1 MRLISSAGMNLS
13 RFPLIA
19 NLDVSVSNKHSWL
32 DGPIAGAEGSVAGHP
47 FTRARKNKYT
57 TRPNETGIRNATPLK
72 NCPSTN
78 CDPLLKNVHQ
88 VRTGGRARSHCIQD
102 IIQPSEKNW
111 DVGSVAIAIQR
122 CWVYASSFSCR
133 CQRVKINTRRGDES
147 LFGLDTVIRAI
158 SLLVLAFFLDWLVY
172 IYVYRSL
179 QVFLHRLLYSTS
191 VLRKGIHRTK
201 EEKVVV
207 V

>member
-102 IIQPSEKNW
+102 IIQPSEKKL
-111 DVGSVAIAIQR
+111 GR
-122 CWVYASSFSCR
+122 
-133 CQRVKINTRRGDES
+133 
-147 LFGLDTVIRAI
+147 
-158 SLLVLAFFLDWLVY
+158 WLCCYSNPEMLGVC
-172 IYVYRSL
+172 
-179 QVFLHRLLYSTS
+179 VFLFLPVPKSQNKHSKR
-191 VLRKGIHRTK
+191 
-201 EEKVVV
+201 
-207 V
+207 

>member
-1 MRLISSAGMNLS
+1 M
-13 RFPLIA
+13 
-19 NLDVSVSNKHSWL
+19 
-32 DGPIAGAEGSVAGHP
+32 
-47 FTRARKNKYT
+47 
-57 TRPNETGIRNATPLK
+57 
-72 NCPSTN
+72 
-78 CDPLLKNVHQ
+78 
-88 VRTGGRARSHCIQD
+88 
-102 IIQPSEKNW
+102 
-111 DVGSVAIAIQR
+111 
-122 CWVYASSFSCR
+122 YASSFSCR